1 MRDSA
6 VRENLGDTAPAQ
18 PFSGQCALITGG
30 TSGIGLESAAQL
42 GEAGVSRV
50 AINGRSAA
58 RGAEALAVLR
68 RRCPQTEFV
77 FLPGD
82 VADWTTAQRIA
93 AAVLDAFGHLDIFVG
108 STSAEHAPQLF
119 HETPAEEI
127 TPILN
132 AFLIP
137 PLHMT
142 RAVLPA
148 MRARKAGSIILVA
161 SDAAKTATPG
171 ESVIGAA
178 MAGIVMF
185 VRTLAMEAK
194 RDGIRVNAL
203 TPSIVADTLMH
214 DRVMSAPFSSK
225 LFAKAK
231 TLAHLGVTRPA
242 DQAALVVFLAG
253 AGAARLTGQA
263 ISTNGGISA
272 A

>member
-1 MRDSA
+1 
-6 VRENLGDTAPAQ
+6 
-18 PFSGQCALITGG
+18 
-30 TSGIGLESAAQL
+30 
-42 GEAGVSRV
+42 
-50 AINGRSAA
+50 
-58 RGAEALAVLR
+58 
-68 RRCPQTEFV
+68 
-77 FLPGD
+77 
-82 VADWTTAQRIA
+82 
-93 AAVLDAFGHLDIFVG
+93 
-108 STSAEHAPQLF
+108 
-119 HETPAEEI
+119 
-127 TPILN
+127 
-132 AFLIP
+132 
-137 PLHMT
+137 LHMT